1 MGLAL
6 STDFLADMLANDPE
20 GAEWFRGQMEIVN
33 ELLEANGLPRHV
45 EPETFGAVEARA
57 HVGSFP
63 YSFLHYLRRAYART
77 RESPDAPLE
86 PVRQGEDPGAD
97 PAVEDASS
105 MLDSHLL
112 CHSDCEGFYVPIEL
126 DVIFDVDER
135 GLAGGMLG
143 SSVCLL
149 RELVEVA
156 PVIGIELED
165 GRLTD
170 EAAAALADED
180 HEAVPFGVERL
191 VWLALHEKA
200 RVSVANRSVL
210 VFC

>member
-6 STDFLADMLANDPE
+6 STNFLADMLANDPE
-20 GAEWFRGQMEIVN
+20 GAEWFRGQMELVN
-33 ELLEANGLPRHV
+33 ELLAAQGLPPHA
-45 EPETFGAVEARA
+45 EPETFGAVKARA
-57 HVGSFP
+57 HCGSFP

-77 RESPDAPLE
+77 REYPDRPLE
-86 PVRQGEDPGAD
+86 PVRAGEDPAAD

-112 CHSDCEGFYVPIEL
+112 CHSDCEGFYLPTEL

-156 PVIGIELED
+156 PSIGIELQ
-165 GRLTD
+165 GGNLTD
-170 EAAAALADED
+170 EAVAALAAEE
-180 HEAVPFGVERL
+180 HEAARFGIERL
-191 VWLALHEKA
+191 VWLALYETA
-200 RVSVANRSVL
+200 RVSVANKTVL